1 MSRRYEV
8 QDADSRKAV
17 LTMRATS
24 VDVIRA
30 MIIRGDISTNM
41 VPGGFVIIRDL
52 DAGRS
57 VSICEIECGG
67 EL

>member
-24 VDVIRA
+24 LDVVRA
-30 MIIRGDISTNM
+30 MVIRGDVTLAMAPS
-41 VPGGFVIIRDL
+41 GFVSSATLKRL
-52 DAGRS
+52 APYR
-57 VSICEIECGG
+57 VSR
-67 EL
+67 